1 MYKISV
7 ILPVYNAEATIKNT
21 LKSIEEQT
29 IKELEIICVDD
40 GSTDASADIIKKE
53 QKEDGRIKYYFQE
66 NQGAGIARNKGIVMA
81 HGEYIAFMDADDEYA
96 TNNALFDLYKTAKNK
111 NAIVCGGSAVGNGIS
126 DDGIRRFTDSRW
138 YDFKEYQFDYM
149 FGRFIF
155 NRDYIWNNKLIRFPE
170 LRVYE
175 DPIFLFY
182 ALSETGKFYAVAE
195 DVYKYNGEHQATTMN
210 LCKTK
215 DYLKGLIKELELTSK
230 KGLSKLHYTVFER
243 LEKDAN
249 YYAEKNLDSGDLEL
263 FKLLMDANQ
272 AVDLQMLY
280 EIDKKKR
287 KNYILPT
294 LNTIWIM
301 SNKYLKLR
309 NSIAM
314 KISRKLIG
322 R

>member
-7 ILPVYNAEATIKNT
+7 IVPVYNAESTIKNT
-21 LKSIEEQT
+21 LKSIGEQT

-53 QKEDGRIKYYFQE
+53 QKEDGRIKYYFQK
-66 NQGAGIARNKGIVMA
+66 NQGAGAARNKGIVMA

-96 TNNALFDLYKTAKNK
+96 TNDSLFNLYRIAKDKGAL
-111 NAIVCGGSAVGNGIS
+111 VCGGSVVGNGIS
-126 DDGIRRFTDSRW
+126 DDGKRRFVTSRW
-138 YDFKEYQFDYM
+138 YDFKEYQFDCI
-149 FGRFIF
+149 FGRFIY
-155 NRDYIWNNKLIRFPE
+155 NREYVWNNKLIRFPE

-182 ALSETGKFYAVAE
+182 ALSETDKFYAVAK
-195 DVYKYNGEHQATTMN
+195 DVYKFNGEHQATTMN

-215 DYLKGLIKELELTSK
+215 DYLKGLIKELELTSE
-230 KGLSKLHYTVFER
+230 KGLNNLYYIVFKR

-263 FKLLMDANQ
+263 FKLLMEANQ
-272 AVDLQMLY
+272 AIDSQMLY

-287 KNYILPT
+287 ENYILPA
-294 LNTIWIM
+294 LNTIWTM

-309 NSIAM
+309 NSMAM
-314 KISRKLIG
+314 KISRKLLG

>member
-1 MYKISV
+1 MV
-7 ILPVYNAEATIKNT
+7 DQL
-21 LKSIEEQT
+21 
-29 IKELEIICVDD
+29 LETESQV
-40 GSTDASADIIKKE
+40 
-53 QKEDGRIKYYFQE
+53 
-66 NQGAGIARNKGIVMA
+66 
-81 HGEYIAFMDADDEYA
+81 
-96 TNNALFDLYKTAKNK
+96 
-111 NAIVCGGSAVGNGIS
+111 
-126 DDGIRRFTDSRW
+126 DGIRRFTDSSGMILRNINLIICLGDL
-138 YDFKEYQFDYM
+138 YL
-149 FGRFIF
+149 I
-155 NRDYIWNNKLIRFPE
+155 RDYIWNNKLIRFPE

-230 KGLSKLHYTVFER
+230 KGLSKLHYIVFER

-280 EIDKKKR
+280 EIDKKKLE
-287 KNYILPT
+287 NYILPA
-294 LNTIWIM
+294 L
-301 SNKYLKLR
+301 SNMD
-309 NSIAM
+309 NE
-314 KISRKLIG
+314 
-322 R
+322 